1 MPFIPGRKLIPATLA
16 TASLVLAYGAYGY
29 AFRPESA
36 PKIDAPGV
44 LSAEEAPIAA
54 DTDATLFAGVQA
66 SDLVHSFYFARAQYP
81 SGNGFGRGGGWATDW
96 PTADRVIISVLGRL
110 TKVDVSPRELG
121 VRLDDP
127 NLRRFPF
134 LYAVEVGS
142 MNLRGFEIE
151 ALRNYLL
158 AGGFLVVD
166 DFWGSYQWQNFE
178 YQIRQVLP
186 EFEIVELPMDHPI
199 FSVVYDVDEVVQ
211 VPNIGNGRAGGP
223 THEQDGYVARCFG
236 IFDDKGRLMV
246 VINWNT
252 DLGDAWEW
260 AEDPY
265 YPLDYSTYAYRM
277 GANFIF
283 YAMTR

>member
-1 MPFIPGRKLIPATLA
+1 MSFTFGRMLVPAAIGAATL
-16 TASLVLAYGAYGY
+16 LGAYGAWG
-29 AFRPESA
+29 RSSSNPPA
-36 PKIDAPGV
+36 PLASSGAPFTTA
-44 LSAEEAPIAA
+44 AEEPDVAA
-54 DTDATLFAGVQA
+54 DANVFAGVQS
-66 SDLVHSFYFARAQYP
+66 SDIVHSFYFARAQYP
-81 SGNGFGRGGGWATDW
+81 SGGFGRGGGWATDW

-110 TKVDVSPRELG
+110 TSADVSPRELG

-127 NLRRFPF
+127 ELRRYPF

-142 MNLRGFEIE
+142 MNLRDNEIE

-166 DFWGSYQWQNFE
+166 DFWGSYQWENFA
-178 YQIRQVLP
+178 YQITQVLP
-186 EFEIVELPMDHPI
+186 EFEIVELPLDHPL
-199 FSVVYDVDEVVQ
+199 FSVVYEVDEIVQ

-223 THEQDGYVARCFG
+223 TYEQDGYEAKCFG

-260 AEDPY
+260 AEDPS

>member
-1 MPFIPGRKLIPATLA
+1 MFFTLGRKLIPAA
-16 TASLVLAYGAYGY
+16 VLAATIPVAFAGYGRLSY
-29 AFRPESA
+29 AGSPESLA
-36 PKIDAPGV
+36 VTPSVEAV
-44 LSAEEAPIAA
+44 EEASAP
-54 DTDATLFAGVQA
+54 DEVNLFAGVQA
-66 SDLVHSFYFARAQYP
+66 SDIPHSFYFARAQYP
-81 SGNGFGRGGGWATDW
+81 SGGFGRGGGWATDW

-110 TKVDVSPRELG
+110 TSVDVNPREFG

-127 NLRRFPF
+127 NLRRYPF

-142 MNLRGFEIE
+142 MNLRDFEIE
-151 ALRNYLL
+151 ALRDYLL

-166 DFWGSYQWQNFE
+166 DFWGTYQWENFA
-178 YQIRQVLP
+178 YQINQVLP
-186 EFEIVELPMDHPI
+186 EFEIVEIPMDDPI
-199 FSVVYDVDEVVQ
+199 FSVVYQVDEVVQ

-223 THEQDGYVARCFG
+223 TYEQDGYEAKCFG
-236 IFDDKGRLMV
+236 IFDEKGRLMV

-260 AEDPY
+260 AEDPS